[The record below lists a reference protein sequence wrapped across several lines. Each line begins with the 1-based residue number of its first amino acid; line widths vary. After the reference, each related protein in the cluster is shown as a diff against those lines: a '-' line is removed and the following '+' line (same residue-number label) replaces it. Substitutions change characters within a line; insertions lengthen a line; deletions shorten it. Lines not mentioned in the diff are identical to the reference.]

1 MGLTVLVTGATAGIG
16 RYLAVDLA
24 GRGHRVFATGRDEKA
39 LEALRA
45 EAPGVETVRLDV
57 TDEASIEQAR
67 SRILELTSGN
77 GLDALIN
84 NAGYGL
90 PGAVEELSIG
100 DLRAQLETN
109 VIGLVAVT
117 RAFVPRMRERR
128 SGRIINVGSVA
139 GRVTFPLFGAYHAS
153 KYAVEALSDALRNEL
168 APFGLHVSIIEP
180 GPIRSEFLGRS
191 KQAFE
196 KYRRPDSPY
205 LRAYDAAEAYKDRI
219 NAKAPGPECVARA
232 VRHALESRRPRAR
245 YVMPFA
251 SRVLVRFFPLLPTR
265 VADFFV
271 RRLAGLG

>member
-1 MGLTVLVTGATAGIG
+1 
-16 RYLAVDLA
+16 
-24 GRGHRVFATGRDEKA
+24 
-39 LEALRA
+39 
-45 EAPGVETVRLDV
+45 
-57 TDEASIEQAR
+57 
-67 SRILELTSGN
+67 
-77 GLDALIN
+77 ALIN

-191 KQAFE
+191 
-196 KYRRPDSPY
+196 
-205 LRAYDAAEAYKDRI
+205 
-219 NAKAPGPECVARA
+219 
-232 VRHALESRRPRAR
+232 
-245 YVMPFA
+245 
-251 SRVLVRFFPLLPTR
+251 
-265 VADFFV
+265 
-271 RRLAGLG
+271 